1 MTYSLHTNKT
11 KKLLLKIIIII
22 IIFLKKKKLKES
34 SASHNVGLKTEKKVK
49 AEPFN
54 PSFI

>member
-22 IIFLKKKKLKES
+22 IILKKKKKKKKIKGSIYVMQLMHHITWGSKLKR
-34 SASHNVGLKTEKKVK
+34 K
-49 AEPFN
+49 
-54 PSFI
+54 

>member
-22 IIFLKKKKLKES
+22 ILKKKLKGS
-34 SASHNVGLKTEKKVK
+34 IDVMQLMHHITWGSKLKRK
-49 AEPFN
+49 
-54 PSFI
+54 

>member
-22 IIFLKKKKLKES
+22 IIIIILKKKKKKLKGS
-34 SASHNVGLKTEKKVK
+34 IDVMQLMHHITWGSKLKRK
-49 AEPFN
+49 
-54 PSFI
+54 

>member
-22 IIFLKKKKLKES
+22 IILKKKKLKES
-34 SASHNVGLKTEKKVK
+34 NASHNLGLKTEKKVK
-49 AEPFN
+49 AEPFS